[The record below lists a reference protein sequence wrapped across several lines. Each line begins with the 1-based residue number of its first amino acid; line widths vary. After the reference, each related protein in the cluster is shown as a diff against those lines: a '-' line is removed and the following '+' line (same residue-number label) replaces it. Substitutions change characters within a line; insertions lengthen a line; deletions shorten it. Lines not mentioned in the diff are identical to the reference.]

1 MPPLP
6 CYDSQQLLHMIVSPH
21 SHTVPLPM
29 WLGVNHIQ
37 VDHNVST
44 TNHTQATVAN
54 VVANN

>member
-6 CYDSQQLLHMIVSPH
+6 CYDSHQLLHMIVSPH